1 MTMSVAIR
9 DLQGK
14 VRIDKKRLKKW
25 AGSVLSKMGEGKVEL
40 SVILVGDSYIKK
52 LNWRYRK
59 VRSRTDVLAFPMREG
74 SGPSK
79 NGPVLGD
86 VVISTQTAKREAEKR
101 GVPVYREVALYL
113 AHGILHLLGYD
124 DRTNSDRKRMKAKE
138 GELLEA
144 M

>member
-1 MTMSVAIR
+1 MNIAIR

-14 VRIDKKRLKKW
+14 VRIDKSRLKRW
-25 AGSVLSKMGEGKVEL
+25 AGSVLREMGEGKAEL
-40 SVILVGDSYIKK
+40 SVILVSDSYIKK
-52 LNWRYRK
+52 LNWRYRR

-74 SGPSK
+74 NGPSK
-79 NGPVLGD
+79 HGLILGD

-124 DRTNSDRKRMKAKE
+124 DRANSDRKRMKAKE
-138 GELLEA
+138 CELLEV